1 MNKLISTMLCVL
13 LLLPASAAMAGAP
26 TDAVSQTVGGVL
38 ALLKDDSLSKH
49 QRRDKM
55 RALINARFDFRAMSQ
70 RTLATNW
77 KKATHEQKDRFVEL
91 FSQLIQNSYVGKI
104 EAYTNE
110 TVKYAN
116 ESVKDTRAVVD
127 TFIVTKTI
135 KIPINYKMVLRGS
148 EWKVYDVVIEEVSMV
163 SSYRSSYR
171 SIVKKEGFDGLFVKM
186 EAKIKQ
192 LTAS

>member
-1 MNKLISTMLCVL
+1 VNKLISTMLCVL
-13 LLLPASAAMAGAP
+13 LLLPASAAMAGTP
-26 TDAVSQTVGGVL
+26 TDTVTKTVDGVL
-38 ALLKDDSLSKH
+38 ALLKDGSLNKH

-55 RALINARFDFRAMSQ
+55 RALINNGFDFRAMSQ

-77 KKATHEQKDRFVEL
+77 KKATHEQQDRFVKL
-91 FSQLIQNSYVGKI
+91 FAQLIQNSYVGKI

-127 TFIVTKTI
+127 TFIVTKTVQ
-135 KIPINYKMVLRGS
+135 IPINYKMVLRGS
-148 EWKVYDVVIEEVSMV
+148 EWKVYDVVIEEVSLV

-171 SIVKKEGFDGLFVKM
+171 NIIKKEGFDGLFVKM
-186 EAKIKQ
+186 EAKIKK

>member
-26 TDAVSQTVGGVL
+26 IDTVTKTVDGIL
-38 ALLKDDSLSKH
+38 AFLKDGSLSKH

-55 RALINARFDFRAMSQ
+55 RTLINDGFDFRAMSQ

-77 KKATHEQKDRFVEL
+77 KKATHEQQDRFVKL
-91 FSQLIQNSYVGKI
+91 FAQLIQNSYVGKI
-104 EAYTNE
+104 EAYTDE
-110 TVKYAN
+110 TVKYAK

-127 TFIVTKTI
+127 TFIVTKTVQ
-135 KIPINYKMVLRGS
+135 IPINYKMVLRGS
-148 EWKVYDVVIEEVSMV
+148 KWKVYDVVIEEVSLV

-171 SIVKKEGFDGLFVKM
+171 SIIKKEGFDGLFVKM

-192 LTAS
+192 LDAS